1 MSKIVHDYVEDYIRG
16 LINEKNELLNE
27 LRLYAEENDV
37 PIVHKEVAQFLKVII
52 KANNIKRILEVGTAI
67 GYSALLMADAVGC
80 DCEIITIERD
90 ENMYNIALENIKR
103 AKAEDKI
110 KVIKGDALE
119 VLDNLD
125 GKFDMI
131 FIDGAKGHYSE
142 MLNKINRLLKLNG
155 IVFADNVL
163 FRGMVCSNELLIRRK
178 ITIVKRMRKY
188 LKEISDSALFE
199 TVVLPVGDGVA
210 LSTKIKEEL

>member
-1 MSKIVHDYVEDYIRG
+1 MSNIVHDYVEEYIRE
-16 LINEKNELLNE
+16 LIIEKDEFLKV
-27 LRLYAEENDV
+27 LREYAEQNNV
-37 PIVHKEVAQFLKVII
+37 PIVHKEVAQFLKVLI
-52 KANNIKRILEVGTAI
+52 KSNNIKRILEVGTAI
-67 GYSALLMADAVGC
+67 GYSAILMAKAVGN
-80 DCEIITIERD
+80 DCEIVTIERD
-90 ENMYNIALENIKR
+90 EKMYALALENIKR
-103 AKAEDKI
+103 ANLQDNI

-119 VLDNLD
+119 VLDTID

-142 MLNKINRLLKLNG
+142 MLNKISKLLKLNG

-188 LKEISDSALFE
+188 LKELSESNIYE
-199 TVVLPVGDGVA
+199 TVILPVGDGVA
-210 LSTKIKEEL
+210 LSTKIKED